1 MAPSRFATVKR
12 TGGTH
17 RTCQRTC
24 HETET
29 GQKACDEYGH
39 RAILHYEAAHRLKR
53 VGRDGAVAETRHR
66 FKPISAPNTTVS
78 EVSMRDA
85 VAARG
90 HRPDRVGGG
99 AAPGRAPGT
108 WC

>member
-66 FKPISAPNTTVS
+66 FKPISAPNP
-78 EVSMRDA
+78 
-85 VAARG
+85 VAEIVPG
-90 HRPDRVGGG
+90 DGTHHTGGEDG
-99 AAPGRAPGT
+99 ASSNVPWKTR
-108 WC
+108 